1 MAEPSL
7 DLRPLTALEN
17 LVGVQI
23 GTLPIPSEAEEEA
36 RAMDAGHLAPLKLV
50 DEEPGTP
57 ATPPAPPGEPL
68 EDLVEASGGGKEEVS
83 EGEGMNTAQE
93 GQEEEGAQDADRLPA
108 LALPQDTSRDSSL
121 QPSGGETVAPVDS
134 ALPNEAMPAVSSEH
148 LVGEQHEGEQLSESE
163 PMETE
168 SSWAGDK
175 EPLPNDSGNETSVRD
190 REAEETL
197 GGGDSSTSS
206 GGGEGS
212 VSGTGAPETEEQ
224 FSWDNVRCVFCDAS
238 AIDQEPK
245 LLPCLHSACN
255 KCLTHEA
262 AEPEMNKD
270 DEIVAMDPLIHCPVC
285 KKGFPQDSIL
295 DNMFICEAQGSGDRG
310 AGASEESFTCT
321 SCTDEA
327 VATGLCTDCSE
338 WLCDQCIQAHK
349 RVKVTKDH
357 IIKGKGE
364 VDSDSSSTKT
374 QAKRALFCNIH
385 IKEKLNLYCQTCD
398 QLTCRDCQLIEHRE
412 HKYKFSE
419 EMASITRERLRQF
432 LMDIRKKRG
441 YIENAKELVGE
452 RRQQILSKQES
463 VQADINRLVETFIEI
478 IRQRGNN
485 LFDLLRE
492 VCNSKQEQLDK
503 KNEVLLHLG
512 SQADHCITVVEA
524 VLSSS
529 SDMALL
535 YSKKL
540 LMDQV
545 LKVDKDSPDRSL
557 FDRFKA
563 KLNSGDDI
571 SLRISSESRGLGK
584 ALKDVGY
591 LLVDNKVYPPPD
603 AGVQNKV
610 RSSQPSPVDPSASP
624 QPPQPP
630 QPPALT
636 PMHSAIQ
643 QQQQH
648 IQGGSMHHKFHNFGP
663 APPGPA
669 NPPGL
674 VRIQPKPSN
683 QPHPGPSLTNFARM
697 PQLTQGR
704 SSDVSSSV
712 SSTTH
717 PIGENSHLRGLLGSG
732 GTYKLNAFNPHL
744 AARLQQHQP
753 HQGTSRSHHDQQGSP
768 RSSLPFR
775 QSMNPGAAP
784 MPMPG
789 GSQPNNNPLS
799 MVNMAAQL
807 SAPSGISITPVP
819 PQKATPQ
826 HQQGHMP
833 HQQQQQLPHQSKSHH
848 QQHLSLQNILRNTLS
863 QPAMAQ
869 KSDSRQPSPHSTQQ
883 PQLKKESSSPTPSWH
898 IPQTAESS
906 KSSSSNS
913 NSHSSHD
920 NSTPMVTIP
929 TENLDNSFKIV
940 LGPSKSN
947 GGVSSSTISNP
958 NTNTSNS
965 NSNSNSTSNIPPNLP
980 PLTRIPG
987 FRSILPKPTATSD
1000 AKETRLS
1007 SESLGQ
1013 DSASDESKL
1022 KSIPPPSVS
1031 ITLAALTGSSSSDP
1045 ANGPKVKVEDHTNS
1059 THVDSSSS
1067 PSSGFNSDDRL
1078 RVTENGDESRKRRE
1092 DTNNDS
1098 EDSLPDLTIDTG
1110 SVDSMPSVPSE
1121 PKNGKSSEV
1130 SSDSEM
1136 DSAGNIL
1143 GPGASVPWKKD
1154 PNDPNDD
1161 WCAVCWDGGDLI
1173 CCDYCPKVFH
1183 VHCHIPTLTHIPTE
1197 HEKWQCM
1204 LCTDL
1209 DNLDT
1214 FDSNDKSKRKLGL
1227 ASRDIKVAQRILLE
1241 LYCNY
1246 EASQPFRELVDR
1258 ELTEYYEVIKQPM
1271 ALEIVKRRLAPDS
1284 QDHYEDLEDFVKDI
1298 RLIFK
1303 NCYEFNPKDTEIYQ
1317 NAKILEDFFEQLLEK
1332 WLVDYAFDSM
1342 DNVDEPD
1349 TPQPKKKKKVSK
1361 EADGVLHIH

>member
-648 IQGGSMHHKFHNFGP
+648 IQQGGSMHHKFHNFGP

-947 GGVSSSTISNP
+947 GG
-958 NTNTSNS
+958 
-965 NSNSNSTSNIPPNLP
+965 
-980 PLTRIPG
+980 
-987 FRSILPKPTATSD
+987 
-1000 AKETRLS
+1000 
-1007 SESLGQ
+1007 

>member
-36 RAMDAGHLAPLKLV
+36 KAMDAGHLAPLKLV
-50 DEEPGTP
+50 EEDPGTP

-68 EDLVEASGGGKEEVS
+68 EDLVEASDGGKEEVS
-83 EGEGMNTAQE
+83 EGDGVDTAQE
-93 GQEEEGAQDADRLPA
+93 GQEEGAQDADRLPA
-108 LALPQDTSRDSSL
+108 LDLPQDTSRDSNL

-327 VATGLCTDCSE
+327 IATGLCTDCSE

-648 IQGGSMHHKFHNFGP
+648 IQQGGSMHHKFHNFGP

-947 GGVSSSTISNP
+947 GG
-958 NTNTSNS
+958 
-965 NSNSNSTSNIPPNLP
+965 
-980 PLTRIPG
+980 
-987 FRSILPKPTATSD
+987 
-1000 AKETRLS
+1000 
-1007 SESLGQ
+1007 
-1013 DSASDESKL
+1013 DSASDENKL

-1121 PKNGKSSEV
+1121 PKNGKSS
-1130 SSDSEM
+1130 
-1136 DSAGNIL
+1136 

-1271 ALEIVKRRLAPDS
+1271 ALEIVKRKLAPDS

>member
-36 RAMDAGHLAPLKLV
+36 KAMDAGHLAPLKLV
-50 DEEPGTP
+50 EEDPGTP

-68 EDLVEASGGGKEEVS
+68 EDLVEASDGGKEEVS
-83 EGEGMNTAQE
+83 EGDGVDTAQE
-93 GQEEEGAQDADRLPA
+93 GQEEGAQDADRLPA
-108 LALPQDTSRDSSL
+108 LDLPQDTSRDSNL

-327 VATGLCTDCSE
+327 IATGLCTDCSE

-648 IQGGSMHHKFHNFGP
+648 IQQGGSMHHKFHNFGP

-753 HQGTSRSHHDQQGSP
+753 HQGISRSHHDQQGSP

-947 GGVSSSTISNP
+947 GG
-958 NTNTSNS
+958 
-965 NSNSNSTSNIPPNLP
+965 
-980 PLTRIPG
+980 
-987 FRSILPKPTATSD
+987 
-1000 AKETRLS
+1000 
-1007 SESLGQ
+1007 
-1013 DSASDESKL
+1013 DSASDENKL

-1121 PKNGKSSEV
+1121 PKNGKSS
-1130 SSDSEM
+1130 
-1136 DSAGNIL
+1136 

-1271 ALEIVKRRLAPDS
+1271 ALEIVKRKLAPDS

>member
-1 MAEPSL
+1 MAESSL

-23 GTLPIPSEAEEEA
+23 ETLQMVGGEAVDEESAATE
-36 RAMDAGHLAPLKLV
+36 RDRGMDADDDQPLKLV
-50 DEEPGTP
+50 DDERVTP
-57 ATPPAPPGEPL
+57 ATPPSVTEEPP
-68 EDLVEASGGGKEEVS
+68 EASGSSVPDGDTVEGDGDLPQLDNQAG
-83 EGEGMNTAQE
+83 GEGTVPH
-93 GQEEEGAQDADRLPA
+93 QDRTDF
-108 LALPQDTSRDSSL
+108 TSCTE
-121 QPSGGETVAPVDS
+121 P
-134 ALPNEAMPAVSSEH
+134 PNSH
-148 LVGEQHEGEQLSESE
+148 LVGETPIASDLEHLSVQNDTEQVSESE
-163 PMETE
+163 QIETTRTWSVSEKDPTPNDMNDETATQEPETE
-168 SSWAGDK
+168 
-175 EPLPNDSGNETSVRD
+175 
-190 REAEETL
+190 EAME
-197 GGGDSSTSS
+197 GGGDSSASS

-212 VSGTGAPETEEQ
+212 VSGTGAPEAEDQ
-224 FSWDNVRCVFCDAS
+224 FSWDNVHCVFCDSS
-238 AIDQEPK
+238 AMDQEPK

-262 AEPEMNKD
+262 AEPDMNKD
-270 DEIVAMDPLIHCPVC
+270 EDVVAMDPLIHCPMC
-285 KKGFPQDSIL
+285 KKGFPQESVL
-295 DNMFICEAQGSGDRG
+295 DNMFVCEAQSSGDRG
-310 AGASEESFTCT
+310 SSSATEESFTCT

-357 IIKGKGE
+357 IIKAKGE
-364 VDSDSSSTKT
+364 VDSDSPS
-374 QAKRALFCNIH
+374 AKNQVKKSLLCNVH
-385 IKEKLNLYCQTCD
+385 TKEKLNLYCQTCD

-419 EMASITRERLRQF
+419 EMAGLTRDRLRQF

-441 YIENAKELVGE
+441 YIENAKELVAE
-452 RRQQILSKQES
+452 RRQQILNKQES

-478 IRQRGNN
+478 IRQRGNT

-524 VLSSS
+524 VLNTS

-540 LMDQV
+540 LMEQV

-591 LLVDNKVYPPPD
+591 LLVDNKIYPTPD
-603 AGVQNKV
+603 GAVQNKA
-610 RSSQPSPVDPSASP
+610 RSSQPSPVDQSASP

-636 PMHSAIQ
+636 PMHSHIQ
-643 QQQQH
+643 QQQHHLQS
-648 IQGGSMHHKFHNFGP
+648 GGNMHHKFHTFGP
-663 APPGPA
+663 APPGAA

-674 VRIQPKPSN
+674 VRIQPKPSG
-683 QPHPGPSLTNFARM
+683 QPHPGPSHTSFARM

-732 GTYKLNAFNPHL
+732 GSYKLNAFNPHL
-744 AARLQQHQP
+744 AARLQQHQQQHP
-753 HQGTSRSHHDQQGSP
+753 GPGRHHDQQGSSRGP
-768 RSSLPFR
+768 MSFR
-775 QSMNPGAAP
+775 QSMNPAAAAA
-784 MPMPG
+784 MASI
-789 GSQPNNNPLS
+789 SQMAAVSAANSNQLG
-799 MVNMAAQL
+799 MVNMGAQL
-807 SAPSGISITPVP
+807 NPPSGISITPVP
-819 PQKATPQ
+819 QQKPVQ
-826 HQQGHMP
+826 PHQQGHSQ
-833 HQQQQQLPHQSKSHH
+833 HQSHQQQKQQQQQQQQQQH
-848 QQHLSLQNILRNTLS
+848 QQHLSLQGILRNTLS
-863 QPAMAQ
+863 QPSLGP
-869 KSDSRQPSPHSTQQ
+869 KPDSRQPSPHSTQQ

-906 KSSSSNS
+906 KSSVNTS
-913 NSHSSHD
+913 
-920 NSTPMVTIP
+920 PMVSIP
-929 TENLDNSFKIV
+929 SENVDNSFKIV
-940 LGPSKSN
+940 LGSNKIN
-947 GGVSSSTISNP
+947 GGDTFGEDTKVKAVP
-958 NTNTSNS
+958 
-965 NSNSNSTSNIPPNLP
+965 
-980 PLTRIPG
+980 
-987 FRSILPKPTATSD
+987 A
-1000 AKETRLS
+1000 
-1007 SESLGQ
+1007 
-1013 DSASDESKL
+1013 
-1022 KSIPPPSVS
+1022 PSVS
-1031 ITLAALTGSSSSDP
+1031 ITLAALTAVANSSAITSDST
-1045 ANGPKVKVEDHTNS
+1045 NGPRLKVEDPFSNS
-1059 THVDSSSS
+1059 TLVDSSSS
-1067 PSSGFNSDDRL
+1067 PSSGLTTDDRL
-1078 RVTENGDESRKRRE
+1078 HISENGDDRSQKRRE
-1092 DTNNDS
+1092 DSNNDS
-1098 EDSLPDLTIDTG
+1098 DSLPDLTIDTG
-1110 SVDSMPSVPSE
+1110 SVDSVPSVPSE
-1121 PKNGKSSEV
+1121 TKNGKGS
-1130 SSDSEM
+1130 
-1136 DSAGNIL
+1136 GL
-1143 GPGASVPWKKD
+1143 PPGASIPLKKD

-1173 CCDYCPKVFH
+1173 CCDFCPKVFH

-1197 HEKWQCM
+1197 NEKWQCM

-1209 DNLDT
+1209 DNLQL
-1214 FDSNDKSKRKLGL
+1214 FDNNDNSKRRLGL
-1227 ASRDIKVAQRILLE
+1227 TTRDVKVAQRILLE

-1258 ELTEYYEVIKQPM
+1258 ELTEYYEVIKHPM
-1271 ALEIVKRRLAPDS
+1271 ALEIVKRKLMPDNP
-1284 QDHYEDLEDFVKDI
+1284 DHYEGLEDFVRDI

-1332 WLVDYAFDSM
+1332 WLTAYAFDAM
-1342 DNVDEPD
+1342 DTMDEPD
-1349 TPQPKKKKKVSK
+1349 TPEPKKKKKLK
-1361 EADGVLHIH
+1361 EGDPLLHIH